1 MSLSWAEEE
10 TEMCEKYLIS
20 VPQEDMWDS
29 EEGKFFNESK
39 EKILLILKE
48 QKISLSEARYLFN
61 NILSDIE
68 RHNPVIL

>member
-1 MSLSWAEEE
+1 MDL
-10 TEMCEKYLIS
+10 
-20 VPQEDMWDS
+20 